1 MGGSD
6 RRWPGLASFGGG
18 GLWGLGYPGRSRMY
32 SCSVSAAKPIA
43 GNFSFFSMT
52 KMVLLVF
59 IRRLEFRSA
68 QSHRLTA
75 RLLSGMIART
85 TGEVGFLK

>member
-6 RRWPGLASFGGG
+6 RRWQGLASFGGG

-43 GNFSFFSMT
+43 GYFLFFFNEQNGFVS
-52 KMVLLVF
+52 V
-59 IRRLEFRSA
+59 RSA
-68 QSHRLTA
+68 VGVPKRAITPLDGS
-75 RLLSGMIART
+75 IAKRYDCAHYR
-85 TGEVGFLK
+85 